1 MGANANGRKHA
12 LLHCSRSNSRD
23 DGHAPNNTHVSLLL
37 LLQPPRPPPPH
48 DTETGNSVNRV
59 TTADDDATISSQVVE
74 IHALIIGRVLSAL
87 EVMLQSCM

>member
-12 LLHCSRSNSRD
+12 LLHCSRSSNRD
-23 DGHAPNNTHVSLLL
+23 DGRAPNNTHVSLLL
-37 LLQPPRPPPPH
+37 LLQPPPPPPPH
-48 DTETGNSVNRV
+48 DTKTGNSVNRV

>member
-1 MGANANGRKHA
+1 
-12 LLHCSRSNSRD
+12 
-23 DGHAPNNTHVSLLL
+23 LL
-37 LLQPPRPPPPH
+37 LLQPPPPPPPH
-48 DTETGNSVNRV
+48 DTKTGNSVNRV